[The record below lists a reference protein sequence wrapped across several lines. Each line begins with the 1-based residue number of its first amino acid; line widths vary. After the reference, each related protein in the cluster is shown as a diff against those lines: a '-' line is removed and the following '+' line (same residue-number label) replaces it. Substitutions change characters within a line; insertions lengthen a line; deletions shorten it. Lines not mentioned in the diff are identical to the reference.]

1 MTKQEIVVSLQ
12 RRKAKK
18 GWVPFLLG
26 DALDVGQTA
35 YRQKGMARRR
45 VIQAVCYK
53 WDKEE
58 VAKAEKLVDE
68 LIKEG
73 VIEIRQI

>member
-45 VIQAVCYK
+45 VIQAVSY
-53 WDKEE
+53 EE
-58 VAKAEKLVDE
+58 TAEAEKLVDE